1 MEAESKQHDQLVH
14 IVQQELAEM
23 SYFAAAGRVA
33 LGLCNAQDAPMIH
46 GAVLVTPTHSGT
58 VSPQLMSGF
67 SQAAGYAA
75 REQDEATEHL
85 QAPSSSNGRG
95 NINLGTQRSNKL
107 VEDTTAVCIA
117 AAAAAGAAAAI
128 AANPVSPKA
137 SSPAAAAGAAAA
149 ACDKPG
155 SNSSSRSVTP
165 RVTPRMLKPATEQ
178 LATLAAA
185 PAAAPAAAAARQ
197 AARASRD
204 SSAGHA
210 AEAACIAAALA
221 AAQVALDDIDKTTVQ
236 DTTAAGDEG
245 SCGGVDITAANSPG
259 RVSTAG
265 RISQEEGE
273 GEEVCSPLQG
283 EGGEEGSSA
292 QGHKHSRRAER
303 RRRRKAEHKRK
314 E

>member
-1 MEAESKQHDQLVH
+1 
-14 IVQQELAEM
+14 
-23 SYFAAAGRVA
+23 
-33 LGLCNAQDAPMIH
+33 
-46 GAVLVTPTHSGT
+46 
-58 VSPQLMSGF
+58 
-67 SQAAGYAA
+67 
-75 REQDEATEHL
+75 
-85 QAPSSSNGRG
+85 
-95 NINLGTQRSNKL
+95 
-107 VEDTTAVCIA
+107 
-117 AAAAAGAAAAI
+117 
-128 AANPVSPKA
+128 
-137 SSPAAAAGAAAA
+137 
-149 ACDKPG
+149 
-155 SNSSSRSVTP
+155 
-165 RVTPRMLKPATEQ
+165 MLKPATEQ

-185 PAAAPAAAAARQ
+185 PATAAAGQ

-204 SSAGHA
+204 SSPGHA

-236 DTTAAGDEG
+236 GTTAAGDEG
-245 SCGGVDITAANSPG
+245 SCGGVDITAANSPA

-314 E
+314 D